1 MRALCGTHCAASSS
15 ARFRSI
21 VGPDGPPQTAHTIK
35 VLATALSH
43 NPPLYPPSAM
53 REIVHL
59 QAGQCGN
66 QIGAKFWEV
75 RIRRRGKGL
84 RRQCARCL
92 NTSRAV
98 YCRWGRGLGTYNIFN
113 TVEIC
118 IFRIN
123 PNFPPPPIGEPH
135 PIAAFLG
142 GWAGPTG
149 GLLGEVSQPSGV
161 PSGTRQGGGHR
172 GCAASVPFLNSN
184 VLCVGVGEKD
194 GFDRAVS
201 LTLCPSGA
209 SVGRPRRV
217 SPSALLGRG
226 NSGWVP

>member
-1 MRALCGTHCAASSS
+1 MSMSKW
-15 ARFRSI
+15 ARFCICNRQERPCSSEQGRKLRDLCIPRSLPRWYD
-21 VGPDGPPQTAHTIK
+21 PDPLGG
-35 VLATALSH
+35 LS
-43 NPPLYPPSAM
+43 PA
-53 REIVHL
+53 HL

-113 TVEIC
+113 TVEKC

-142 GWAGPTG
+142 GWAF
-149 GLLGEVSQPSGV
+149 
-161 PSGTRQGGGHR
+161 RQGLASGKLRAECLACCSFRR
-172 GCAASVPFLNSN
+172 GSASGKL
-184 VLCVGVGEKD
+184 
-194 GFDRAVS
+194 RAEWCGWLLS
-201 LTLCPSGA
+201 PPRFGKRESA
-209 SVGRPRRV
+209 RRV
-217 SPSALLGRG
+217 CSEWRKIASGDVPMYALWDRHSGSPRSYPPLAPPGALEL
-226 NSGWVP
+226 